1 MSVSANRE
9 SAAQPVPSIAQR
21 SLSNLQ
27 WLARKVVEGIGIGL
41 HQSHQRGASLTFKQ
55 HRAYVPGDELRRLD
69 WRAFARSDRHYI
81 REYEQETNL
90 RATLLVDVS
99 GSMNYRGASS
109 EHSKADYAKMLATS
123 VATLLIQ
130 QQDAVGL
137 VTFDSKI
144 HSFLQAQSVPRHLK
158 SIAKTLEEASPGGD
172 TSIAEMI
179 RIAAPRLP
187 ARGLVILISDCLDE
201 VPSLVKSL
209 ALLRHS
215 HHEIVVFQI
224 FDPDEINFPFSGW
237 TRFESL
243 EPNDPAHVADANALK
258 RRYLENLARFRM
270 ELTSGCRQH
279 GVDLTPIITNESCAE
294 ALSRYLSQRI
304 RRT

>member
-1 MSVSANRE
+1 MSVSENRT
-9 SAAQPVPSIAQR
+9 SATKAGQSIAQR
-21 SLSNLQ
+21 TLSSLQL
-27 WLARKVVEGIGIGL
+27 LARKVVEGIGIGL
-41 HQSHQRGASLTFKQ
+41 HRSHQRGASITFKQ

-99 GSMNYRGASS
+99 GSMDYRGASS
-109 EHSKADYAKMLATS
+109 ASSKAEYAKILATAL
-123 VATLLIQ
+123 ATLLVQ

-137 VTFDSKI
+137 ITFDSKI
-144 HSFLQAQSVPRHLK
+144 RSLVQAQSIPRHLNFV
-158 SIAKTLEEASPGGD
+158 AKTLEDASSGGD
-172 TSIAEMI
+172 TSIAEII
-179 RIAAPRLP
+179 RIASPRLP
-187 ARGLVILISDCLDE
+187 PRGLVLLISDCLDD
-201 VPSLVKSL
+201 VQSLVKSL
-209 ALLRHS
+209 ALLRHN

-224 FDPDEINFPFSGW
+224 FDPDELNFPFSGW

-243 EPNDPAHVADANALK
+243 EPNDPAHVSDANALR
-258 RRYLENLARFRM
+258 RRYLENLAIFRS
-270 ELTSGCRQH
+270 ELTLGCRQH
-279 GVDLTPIITNESCAE
+279 GVDLAPVVTNEPCAD

>member
-1 MSVSANRE
+1 
-9 SAAQPVPSIAQR
+9 
-21 SLSNLQ
+21 
-27 WLARKVVEGIGIGL
+27 
-41 HQSHQRGASLTFKQ
+41 
-55 HRAYVPGDELRRLD
+55 LD

-99 GSMNYRGASS
+99 GSMSYRGASS
-109 EHSKADYAKMLATS
+109 EHSKADYAKILATS

-137 VTFDSKI
+137 ITFDSKI
-144 HSFLQAQSVPRHLK
+144 QSFLQPQSVPRHLK
-158 SIAKTLEEASPGGD
+158 SLAKTLEEADPGGD

-179 RIAAPRLP
+179 RTAAPRLS
-187 ARGLVILISDCLDE
+187 ARSLVILMSDCLDE
-201 VPSLVKSL
+201 VPALVKSL

-215 HHEIVVFQI
+215 HHDIVVFQI

-243 EPNDPAHVADANALK
+243 EPNDTAHLADANALK
-258 RRYLENLARFRM
+258 RRYLANLSRFRM

-279 GVDLTPIITNESCAE
+279 GVDLTTIVTNESCAD

>member
-1 MSVSANRE
+1 VSVSANRE
-9 SAAQPVPSIAQR
+9 SAAASVPSVAQR

-81 REYEQETNL
+81 REFEQETNL

-99 GSMNYRGASS
+99 GSMGYRGNAS
-109 EHSKADYAKMLATS
+109 EHSKAEYAKILATS

-137 VTFDSKI
+137 ITFDSKI
-144 HSFLQAQSVPRHLK
+144 HAFLKAESLPRHLK
-158 SIAKTLEEASPGGD
+158 SIAKTLEAESPEGD
-172 TSIAEMI
+172 TSIAEII

-187 ARGLVILISDCLDE
+187 ARGLVILISDCLDD
-201 VPSLVKSL
+201 VPALVKSL

-215 HHEIVVFQI
+215 HHEVVVFQI
-224 FDPDEINFPFSGW
+224 FDPDEINFPFSGS

-243 EPNDPAHVADANALK
+243 EPNHTDHFADANALK
-258 RRYLENLARFRM
+258 RRYLENLERFRAN
-270 ELTSGCRQH
+270 LTSGCRQH
-279 GVDLTPIITNESCAE
+279 GVDLTQIVTDEPCAE
-294 ALSRYLSQRI
+294 VLNRYLSQRI